1 MDEYEKRKI
10 ILSDMIQAMTK
21 MILEVSTKGLTDDT
35 LTLHECLI
43 TNRTY
48 VRHKMDEYEKRKIIL
63 SDMIQA
69 MTKMI
74 LEVSTEGLTDDTLTL
89 HECLL
94 LARSSLEDG
103 YSRY

>member
-1 MDEYEKRKI
+1 
-10 ILSDMIQAMTK
+10 
-21 MILEVSTKGLTDDT
+21 
-35 LTLHECLI
+35 
-43 TNRTY
+43 
-48 VRHKMDEYEKRKIIL
+48 MDEYEKRKIIL